1 MNKEKILIMLDMG
14 HGSSTP
20 GKSSPVFDDGKKQ
33 LERISN
39 VD

>member
-1 MNKEKILIMLDMG
+1 MG
-14 HGSSTP
+14 HGFNTP

-39 VD
+39 VN